1 MKKKIYA
8 KNLGFNILYRRI
20 IPIILLISFS
30 LSVFSQNSSK
40 NKVFQIKS
48 GEIVTYKAYYNWRFI
63 WLKAGSVIFSVS
75 DILFQNQEAFKFSAK
90 GWSLKEYDWFFK
102 VRDSFETTI
111 LKKNQQP
118 LTFLR
123 NTYEGGYR
131 AYNRYSFNF
140 EDSTLHIESYTSK
153 RPFKAET
160 KKLQPNTFDVL
171 SAVYHFRQI
180 DFTKYSIGE
189 KIPIN
194 IAIDNDIYPLYI
206 RYMGK
211 EIITLKNGET
221 YKTLKFKIK
230 LVEGT
235 IFTGGEDMTIWVTDN
250 NLRIP
255 VLVEAKILIGS
266 VKAILNNYSN

>member
-1 MKKKIYA
+1 MY
-8 KNLGFNILYRRI
+8 
-20 IPIILLISFS
+20 
-30 LSVFSQNSSK
+30 
-40 NKVFQIKS
+40 
-48 GEIVTYKAYYNWRFI
+48 
-63 WLKAGSVIFSVS
+63 
-75 DILFQNQEAFKFSAK
+75 
-90 GWSLKEYDWFFK
+90 
-102 VRDSFETTI
+102 
-111 LKKNQQP
+111 
-118 LTFLR
+118 
-123 NTYEGGYR
+123 
-131 AYNRYSFNF
+131 
-140 EDSTLHIESYTSK
+140 
-153 RPFKAET
+153 
-160 KKLQPNTFDVL
+160 VL

>member
-40 NKVFQIKS
+40 NKVFQVKS

-75 DILFQNQEAFKFSAK
+75 DTLFQNQEAFKFSAK

-118 LTFLR
+118 LTFFYVIP
-123 NTYEGGYR
+123 TKAVIE
-131 AYNRYSFNF
+131 
-140 EDSTLHIESYTSK
+140 HIIAIRLTSK
-153 RPFKAET
+153 IVR
-160 KKLQPNTFDVL
+160 
-171 SAVYHFRQI
+171 
-180 DFTKYSIGE
+180 
-189 KIPIN
+189 
-194 IAIDNDIYPLYI
+194 YI
-206 RYMGK
+206 
-211 EIITLKNGET
+211 LKVTHQKGHLKRKQ
-221 YKTLKFKIK
+221 KTSTQY
-230 LVEGT
+230 V
-235 IFTGGEDMTIWVTDN
+235 
-250 NLRIP
+250 
-255 VLVEAKILIGS
+255 
-266 VKAILNNYSN
+266 